1 MIIRLE
7 KLDTDF
13 VNALLSHPDKRS
25 YSPIVICAK
34 SEESSKYLA
43 DKMQSEGML
52 IFDSIEVSNENAKYL
67 VPIAVTHIE
76 DVENNVVLQKQLI
89 EFFEFFKVT
98 EQVVFLVIS
107 KHINAMKIS
116 GKLRA
121 RLLSGV
127 YVEL

>member
-76 DVENNVVLQKQLI
+76 DVENNVVLQEQLI
-89 EFFEFFKVT
+89 EFLEFFKVT
-98 EQVVFLVIS
+98 EQVVFLVI
-107 KHINAMKIS
+107 
-116 GKLRA
+116 
-121 RLLSGV
+121 
-127 YVEL
+127 

>member
-7 KLDTDF
+7 KLDTAF
-13 VNALLSHPDKRS
+13 VKALFSHPDKRS
-25 YSPIVICAK
+25 YSPIVICVK

-43 DKMQSEGML
+43 DKMQSEGIL
-52 IFDSIEVSNENAKYL
+52 IFDSNEVSNENAKFL

-76 DVENNVVLQKQLI
+76 NVENNVVLQEQLI
-89 EFFEFFKVT
+89 EFLEFFKVT
-98 EQVVFLVIS
+98 EQVVFLVTY
-107 KHINAMKIS
+107 KNINAMKIS